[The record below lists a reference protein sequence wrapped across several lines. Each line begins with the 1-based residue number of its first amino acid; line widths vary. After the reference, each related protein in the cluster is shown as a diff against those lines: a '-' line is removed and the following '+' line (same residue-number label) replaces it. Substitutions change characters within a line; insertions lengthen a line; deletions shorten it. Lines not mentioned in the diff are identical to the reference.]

1 MEEIPPCGVVVK
13 IECINVCR
21 VLASGKNLEKTLM
34 LGGIEGRRRK
44 GWQKMRWLDGITDS
58 MDLSL
63 SKFQGWWWTG
73 RPGVLRFMGLQR
85 VGHNWA
91 TELNWMFSISQF
103 FSHTVSGQVKL
114 PCSSMFKPPPG
125 VCPHPISHLYSP
137 SPISVCPNPISLLKF
152 GSNEN
157 NTNEERVGTS
167 VVVQWLGLHALHA
180 GGPGSIPG
188 QGTRSHILQ
197 LRVLFP
203 ILKVHM
209 SQWRSKTSMCCN

>member
-1 MEEIPPCGVVVK
+1 
-13 IECINVCR
+13 
-21 VLASGKNLEKTLM
+21 M
-34 LGGIEGRRRK
+34 LGGIEVRRRK
-44 GWQKMRWLDGITDS
+44 GWQKMRWLDGITNS
-58 MDLSL
+58 MDFSL
-63 SKFQGWWWTG
+63 SKFQELVMDREAW
-73 RPGVLRFMGLQR
+73 RAAIHGVAKSRTQLSD
-85 VGHNWA
+85 W

-114 PCSSMFKPPPG
+114 PCSSMFKPLPG
-125 VCPHPISHLYSP
+125 VRPHPISHLYSP

-167 VVVQWLGLHALHA
+167 VVVQWLGLHALNA
-180 GGPGSIPG
+180 GGLGSIPG

-203 ILKVHM
+203 KLKVHM